1 MKELSKKELSNIQG
15 GGFNTGIAFA
25 IIAGL
30 TFIAGIIDGYVR
42 PLACHK

>member
-15 GGFNTGIAFA
+15 GAFNVGIALAVTAA
-25 IIAGL
+25 I

>member
-1 MKELSKKELSNIQG
+1 MKQLNKKELSKIQG
-15 GGFNTGIAFA
+15 GGFNAGIAIA
-25 IIAGL
+25 IVAGI